1 MSTNYPELTMLWG
14 LHMSNSVWHS
24 ASVVQGNSNREEI
37 EIVRSIRDGLGVPD
51 LFARILVS
59 RGIKSPEEAEYFLYP
74 GLDDLSDP
82 FLLPDVQKGAERLI
96 TAIEKRENICL
107 YGDYDADGITSTALI
122 LNYLKNFGLRPEIV
136 IPKREDGYGLN
147 ASAVKMLGAK
157 GIKLIMCV
165 DCGSS
170 DIDEINTA
178 NRLGLDV
185 VVIDHHEPPFRLPEA
200 YALINPKRKDSR
212 FPTRELAACGV
223 TFFFLWALRRI
234 MHNNGLLKNK
244 INLKKELDIVALGT
258 MADMVPLT
266 GDNRILVK
274 YGMDVM
280 RKSPRLWLKTLIA
293 NKIIPKRGIDENT
306 LNFVI
311 IPRINATGR
320 VSDPKISLD
329 FLTCEDEEKAD
340 NLLKKLN
347 EANTKRQRLGEE
359 TLKEI
364 LDYVEKGILSEKK
377 SFVFYKENWHIG
389 IIGIVAQKLV
399 ETFGKPTF
407 VITNVDGICKGS
419 GRGGDG
425 LDLHNTLSSLSP
437 LLLRYGGHKYACGV
451 SLSRENLDAFK
462 DAFEKNIDS
471 IGDIRQRKVRIDARA
486 DFDELTIDF
495 MEFVELLSPFGIDN
509 TQPFLLLKPSNI
521 ESVKNGR
528 IKITDGNRRTWY
540 GYNQSR
546 VDIPKSERVSVI
558 ASPVLREEMG
568 ENFIHLYLK
577 GFVEE

>member
-1 MSTNYPELTMLWG
+1 V
-14 LHMSNSVWHS
+14 SNSVWHS

-364 LDYVEKGILSEKK
+364 LDYVDKGILSEKK

-462 DAFEKNIDS
+462 DAFEKNIDN

>member
-1 MSTNYPELTMLWG
+1 MSTNCPELTMLWG
-14 LHMSNSVWHS
+14 LHVSNSVWHS

-364 LDYVEKGILSEKK
+364 LDYVDKGILSEKK

-462 DAFEKNIDS
+462 DAFEKNIDN

>member
-1 MSTNYPELTMLWG
+1 MSTNCPELTMLWG
-14 LHMSNSVWHS
+14 LHVSNSVWHS

-364 LDYVEKGILSEKK
+364 LDYVDKGILSEKK
-377 SFVFYKENWHIG
+377 SLVFYKENWHIG

-462 DAFEKNIDS
+462 DAFEKNIDN